1 MNKYY
6 ISLPL
11 ILTLLNLNVF
21 AEQKDVFS
29 EVEEV
34 YREYVQ
40 DFIEN
45 DFDGIASHFSVPVRS
60 VSYTHLTLQTKRI
73 V

>member
-6 ISLPL
+6 ISLSL
-11 ILTLLNLNVF
+11 ILMLIHLNVF

-45 DFDGIASHFSVPVRS
+45 DFDGIASHFSVPVNLIRFP
-60 VSYTHLTLQTKRI
+60 TMLTLLKM
-73 V
+73 